1 MISAW
6 KYLKEIPQRMKV
18 FFEMPSAFVASEQSR
33 CVIWIRADKK
43 ASTNLVLQ
51 LLMPFLGLTAP

>member
-6 KYLKEIPQRMKV
+6 KYLEEIPQRMKV

-33 CVIWIRADKK
+33 CESVWSELGQVIKRLPILCY
-43 ASTNLVLQ
+43 N
-51 LLMPFLGLTAP
+51 F